1 LPDAQLRRARMRHA
15 AIRGYFL
22 SSGKTEQEWW
32 AVSTDP
38 REFNKIWREMLRLP
52 PGDKPPPEPFRR

>member
-1 LPDAQLRRARMRHA
+1 MRHA
-15 AIRGYFL
+15 VIRDYFL

-32 AVSTDP
+32 AVSADP